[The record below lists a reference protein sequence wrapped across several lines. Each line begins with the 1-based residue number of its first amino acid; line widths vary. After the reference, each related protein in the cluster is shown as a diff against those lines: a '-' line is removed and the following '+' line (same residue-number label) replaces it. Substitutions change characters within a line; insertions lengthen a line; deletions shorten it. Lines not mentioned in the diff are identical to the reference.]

1 MSRTAEHCAPALG
14 GFLLTQ
20 RHRGACTQDT
30 AELFFDSGGLA
41 GRAARKRQEQA
52 KAICRL
58 CPILHGCRAY
68 ARADPTLDGIWGGE
82 TEEERRTARR
92 LTPGP
97 DLPAGDNQQ
106 GRRLAG
112 LAAQL
117 AHRDGLDA
125 AAKALKVPPATLRRV
140 LVLYG
145 LDQPPDPAGPPA
157 SAKGGEPPWPPPGR
171 RATSTSTT
179 TSSPQASRS
188 RSSSPS
194 RAGPSP
200 GPAAP
205 TSQTTPTTPA
215 TRPI

>member
-1 MSRTAEHCAPALG
+1 MSRTAEHCAPAVG

-20 RHRGACTQDT
+20 RHRGACTEDT

-82 TEEERRTARR
+82 TTDERRQARR
-92 LTPGP
+92 LTAGP
-97 DLPAGDNQQ
+97 DLPAGDNQE

-117 AHRDGLDA
+117 AHRDGLA
-125 AAKALKVPPATLRRV
+125 AAARALKVPPATLRRV

-145 LDQPPDPAGPPA
+145 LDPPDPAGPSA
-157 SAKGGEPPWPPPGR
+157 SAKGGEPTWPPPGR

-179 TSSPQASRS
+179 TSSRQGSRS

-194 RAGPSP
+194 RAGPPP

-205 TSQTTPTTPA
+205 TRQTTRTTPA

>member
-1 MSRTAEHCAPALG
+1 MSRTAEHCAPTVG

-20 RHRGACTQDT
+20 RHRGACTEDT

-41 GRAARKRQEQA
+41 GRAARRVQEQA

-82 TEEERRTARR
+82 TTDERRQARR
-92 LTPGP
+92 LGISVPP
-97 DLPAGDNQQ
+97 GDNQE

-112 LAAQL
+112 LAARL

-140 LVLYG
+140 LALYG
-145 LDQPPDPAGPPA
+145 LDQPPGPAGPPA
-157 SAKGGEPPWPPPGR
+157 SAKGGEHPWPPPGR
-171 RATSTSTT
+171 QATRTSTT
-179 TSSPQASRS
+179 TNSRQGSRS

-205 TSQTTPTTPA
+205 ARQTTSTTPA